1 MSPSDV
7 RLHPTLTPRRAAA
20 FQQDCPGPRVA
31 DSARTRATDTELGH
45 ITLRTLEGLDAS
57 PLDDADA
64 AGLGRL
70 VRKIVNS
77 HAGLPDGFDSVE
89 DLSRAYLDAV
99 RSRPGA
105 RRSRDAAARTLT
117 RLRNTAQR

>member
-7 RLHPTLTPRRAAA
+7 RLHPTFSPRRTAA
-20 FQQDCPGPRVA
+20 FPLDCPGARVA
-31 DSARTRATDTELGH
+31 DSAKTRATDTELGH
-45 ITLRTLEGLDAS
+45 ITLRTLEGLEAS
-57 PLDDADA
+57 PLNTDDA

-77 HAGLPDGFDSVE
+77 RAGLPGGFDSVE

-99 RSRPGA
+99 RSRPDA

-117 RLRNTAQR
+117 RLRTTARR